1 MVLRYF
7 TAGDIVLIVGIL
19 LCSAVGFFSVHEL
32 GITGKHVVVDVDGKR
47 VLEVPLDR
55 DTVQTVRGPLG
66 DTVIVVEDGAVRVAA
81 SPCPLHYC
89 ERMGSIRHRGEIIV
103 CVPNRIIVSI
113 RGGGGGESF
122 DGVTQ

>member
-19 LCSAVGFFSVHEL
+19 LCSAVGFFSVQDL
-32 GITGKHVVVDVDGKR
+32 GIAGKHVVVEVDGRR
-47 VLEVPLDR
+47 VLEIPLDR
-55 DTVQTVRGPLG
+55 DAVQSVRGPLG
-66 DTVIVVEDGAVRVAA
+66 ETVIVVENGVARIAA

-89 ERMGSIRHRGEIIV
+89 ERMGSIKHRGEIIV
-103 CVPNRIIVSI
+103 CVPNRVVVSI
-113 RGGGGGESF
+113 RGGGGKESF